1 MCVSLD
7 GKLSFRYFDGIAA
20 LSVDCRCHLT
30 AARGT
35 GNFGQY
41 IALSGN
47 RCKFTSVLICTS
59 LAHPCASVAGFQ
71 AKFQVPLAV
80 VIRHLHFDEPYSDFV
95 KHWKDSFYNQKRNT
109 HIRNS
114 VFLYLKQRS
123 SIPEVFREQRIL
135 VRSIP
140 CLLYT
145 SDAADE
151 L

>member
-7 GKLSFRYFDGIAA
+7 GKLSFRCFDGISA

-41 IALSGN
+41 ITLSGN

-71 AKFQVPLAV
+71 AKFQVPLTSL
-80 VIRHLHFDEPYSDFV
+80 IRYPHSDE
-95 KHWKDSFYNQKRNT
+95 
-109 HIRNS
+109 
-114 VFLYLKQRS
+114 RS
-123 SIPEVFREQRIL
+123 SAFARHWQASFFMKFSLLAIAYNLSIGKRGTEGKCIL
-135 VRSIP
+135 SGNKMTFVIS
-140 CLLYT
+140 Y
-145 SDAADE
+145 E
-151 L
+151 K